1 MRMDARCVAYT
12 GVALLIGFIC
22 VATMMGFAEHARGQR
37 ESRLLS
43 AEGPHPTESY
53 ADRFARGY
61 AAYERQEKRDYSE
74 DPRER
79 RLQGYR
85 KKPKAGN
92 DTDIGVSQEVAEEE
106 TEAEEVEKGRGK
118 RASKTNGSDG
128 DEESLA
134 VGGTPIQEVAEE
146 DTEEEEV
153 GKGRGK
159 RASKTNGLD
168 GDEES
173 LAVGGTPIH
182 EEEEKEEEVVAVV
195 VAEEENE
202 EETEEEEGIEGGG
215 KRASETNGADGVES
229 IAETMTRTQL
239 KLRPPPDIP
248 VERTQ
253 STGIVAGGGGANP
266 FPYNY
271 PKIRYVPW
279 HDLSKMTRDIVG
291 GEEFGYNVVTWNYM
305 SHDIEGSAYSA
316 LDPRQQKTLLML
328 GIDENVWDCFINREC
343 VCII

>member
-134 VGGTPIQEVAEE
+134 VGGTPIQE
-146 DTEEEEV
+146 
-153 GKGRGK
+153 
-159 RASKTNGLD
+159 
-168 GDEES
+168 
-173 LAVGGTPIH
+173 
-182 EEEEKEEEVVAVV
+182 EEEKEEEVVAVV
-195 VAEEENE
+195 EAE
-202 EETEEEEGIEGGG
+202 
-215 KRASETNGADGVES
+215 
-229 IAETMTRTQL
+229 
-239 KLRPPPDIP
+239 
-248 VERTQ
+248 
-253 STGIVAGGGGANP
+253 
-266 FPYNY
+266 
-271 PKIRYVPW
+271 
-279 HDLSKMTRDIVG
+279 
-291 GEEFGYNVVTWNYM
+291 
-305 SHDIEGSAYSA
+305 
-316 LDPRQQKTLLML
+316 
-328 GIDENVWDCFINREC
+328 
-343 VCII
+343 

>member
-1 MRMDARCVAYT
+1 M
-12 GVALLIGFIC
+12 
-22 VATMMGFAEHARGQR
+22 
-37 ESRLLS
+37 
-43 AEGPHPTESY
+43 
-53 ADRFARGY
+53 
-61 AAYERQEKRDYSE
+61 
-74 DPRER
+74 
-79 RLQGYR
+79 
-85 KKPKAGN
+85 
-92 DTDIGVSQEVAEEE
+92 AEEE
-106 TEAEEVEKGRGK
+106 TEAEEGREGGK
-118 RASKTNGSDG
+118 RASKANGSDG
-128 DEESLA
+128 DESNAAGE
-134 VGGTPIQEVAEE
+134 TPIQEVAEE

-159 RASKTNGLD
+159 RASKTNGSD

-173 LAVGGTPIH
+173 IAVGGTPIQEVA
-182 EEEEKEEEVVAVV
+182 EEEEEVVAVV
-195 VAEEENE
+195 VAKEENE

-253 STGIVAGGGGANP
+253 STGVVAEGGGGANP

>member
-22 VATMMGFAEHARGQR
+22 VATMMGFAEHTRGQR

-61 AAYERQEKRDYSE
+61 TAYERQEKRDYSE

-106 TEAEEVEKGRGK
+106 TEAEEGREGGKRASKADGSDGDESNAAGETPIQEVAEEDTEEEEVEKGRGK

-128 DEESLA
+128 DEES
-134 VGGTPIQEVAEE
+134 I
-146 DTEEEEV
+146 
-153 GKGRGK
+153 
-159 RASKTNGLD
+159 
-168 GDEES
+168 
-173 LAVGGTPIH
+173 AVGGTPIH

-195 VAEEENE
+195 VAKEENE
-202 EETEEEEGIEGGG
+202 EETEEEEGIEGGV
-215 KRASETNGADGVES
+215 KRASETNGAVGVES

-253 STGIVAGGGGANP
+253 SMGIVAGGGGA
-266 FPYNY
+266 
-271 PKIRYVPW
+271 
-279 HDLSKMTRDIVG
+279 T
-291 GEEFGYNVVTWNYM
+291 T
-305 SHDIEGSAYSA
+305 
-316 LDPRQQKTLLML
+316 
-328 GIDENVWDCFINREC
+328 
-343 VCII
+343 